1 MDWRSIRR
9 WSNQHVVMFKKEHVD
24 DNFKLSSLYDSV
36 DGGTIK
42 RYREMGNNYWDW
54 EQEQVL
60 GTCEFFLYS
69 NI

>member
-1 MDWRSIRR
+1 
-9 WSNQHVVMFKKEHVD
+9 MFKKEHVD